1 MIDNHAFPW
10 SPSPSL
16 GSVEYSAA
24 REVDTK
30 VANLLLKVAQNV
42 ANLKNQ
48 FKTGCQQVPK
58 SYILEVKL
66 ELSSDLFKAGFKQ
79 VLNQF

>member
-1 MIDNHAFPW
+1 M
-10 SPSPSL
+10 
-16 GSVEYSAA
+16 
-24 REVDTK
+24 VDTK
-30 VANLLLKVAQNV
+30 VANLLLKEAQNV

-48 FKTGCQQVPK
+48 FETGFQQVLK

-66 ELSSDLFKAGFKQ
+66 ELSSDLFKTGFKQ

>member
-1 MIDNHAFPW
+1 M
-10 SPSPSL
+10 
-16 GSVEYSAA
+16 
-24 REVDTK
+24 VDTK
-30 VANLLLKVAQNV
+30 VANLLLKEAQNV

-48 FKTGCQQVPK
+48 FETGFQQVLK

-66 ELSSDLFKAGFKQ
+66 ELSSDLFETGFKQ